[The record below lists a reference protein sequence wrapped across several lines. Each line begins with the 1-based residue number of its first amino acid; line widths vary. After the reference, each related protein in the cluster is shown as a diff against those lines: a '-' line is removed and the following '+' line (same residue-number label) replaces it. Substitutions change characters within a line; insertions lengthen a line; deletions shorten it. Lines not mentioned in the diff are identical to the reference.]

1 MTINDRP
8 SADTVRAALDAI
20 PPDEG
25 GHDQRVRLAFAVWD
39 AIGDAGAELWL
50 SWAGGRSKPDAAED
64 RATWRSARK
73 PGPVKAGTLFGI
85 AKDYGF
91 RFDAEATAKTPTQAE
106 LKAQAAARRAAAERE
121 DRERTERQRA
131 AAIEAAKLWESA
143 AEVKSPSE
151 APYLER
157 KGVGAHGVRRLAD
170 GTLCVPLRD
179 ADLKLWNLQTIA
191 PAAPADGG
199 PQKRFLRGGRKSGLW
214 HWIIGNPR
222 DFSLFLI
229 AEGYATGATIHE
241 ATGRTV
247 AVAFDAGN
255 VAHVVRAL
263 RGRWPAAR
271 LLICGDDD
279 ADTESRTGKNP
290 GRLKATEAARLA
302 RGAAVFPE
310 GLPAGGSDFNDLHA
324 AAGLDAV
331 RVQIEAAIQA
341 AESAAA
347 PGRGKGSG
355 TGAKASPAA
364 RKRPARGDG
373 DDDEA
378 GGRKRG
384 DRFRVDDA
392 ALWFDSPADDGGD
405 GRPVRVCAPL
415 RVTARARDAHDTGAA
430 LLLEFDAFG
439 KPRRWLM
446 PLSMLAGDGT
456 AYRAELLTQ
465 GFMAPTDS
473 KRRALLTT
481 YLQGREPAELLR
493 TVDRVGWH
501 GRAYVLPR
509 ETLGE
514 ESAERIMFTS
524 EAPTEANFGQRGTVA
539 QWQERI
545 GRLCVGNSR
554 LTFAASC
561 AFGAPL
567 LAWAPDTDAGGFNL
581 YGSSGKG
588 KTTAARLAA
597 SVNGGADPPYMQAWR
612 STDNGL
618 EGVAA
623 QHSDAL
629 LVLDELA
636 GMEPRTMGAA
646 AYLLAN
652 GQGKSRAGRTGA
664 ARPRL
669 TWRLIFFST
678 AEKPLAQYMA
688 EAGQRAQAGQESRMA
703 DFPAEVD
710 SQRGIFES
718 LHEFNDGHELATY
731 LKAAVRKTYGAPGRA
746 WLVHLTAKTEGLAR
760 TLHDRMERAE
770 GVIVPELA
778 SGQVKR
784 VGRRFALVAAAGEM
798 ATDAGFTGWPPGTAT
813 KAAHRCFNDWVETR
827 TGGIGLSEDAAMLAR
842 ARAWFQAH
850 GQSARFPDFE
860 RREDDHAPQ
869 AINQAG
875 WRRRVRT
882 AQGMVET
889 TGYEWFVFP
898 EIFRAELCSGGSD
911 KPLLRLLDSLGH
923 VHREKRDGFTCGL
936 PVDSGTRQRVYRI
949 KPSIMGDVDTRDP
962 DE

>member
-1 MTINDRP
+1 MRP
-8 SADTVRAALDAI
+8 APTFEAVASALHYIDPNSLTH
-20 PPDEG
+20 DE
-25 GHDQRVRLAFAVWD
+25 RVKLAFAVFD
-39 AIGDAGAELWL
+39 GVGDRGGDLWIE
-50 SWAGGRSKPDAAED
+50 WAGGRTDPDRAGD
-64 RATWRSARK
+64 RATWRGARN
-73 PGPVKAGTLFGI
+73 PGDTTFLTLFRWARDRGWRP
-85 AKDYGF
+85 APTDP
-91 RFDAEATAKTPTQAE
+91 TPTPTAE
-106 LKAQAAARRAAAERE
+106 ELRARAAARREAEEREARDTAERHRHGAAEAAA
-121 DRERTERQRA
+121 
-131 AAIEAAKLWESA
+131 LWARGSDEGS
-143 AEVKSPSE
+143 S
-151 APYLER
+151 PYLER
-157 KGVGAHGVRRLAD
+157 KGVGNHGGRFLPD
-170 GTLCVPLRD
+170 GAFLVPATD
-179 ADLKLWNLQTIA
+179 AAGELVNVQRIA
-191 PAAPADGG
+191 PERPGDGAPEKLFIKGARKAGTWHMLGNPDAAPW
-199 PQKRFLRGGRKSGLW
+199 LL
-214 HWIIGNPR
+214 
-222 DFSLFLI
+222 LC
-229 AEGYATGATIHE
+229 EGYATAASCHE
-241 ATGRTV
+241 ATGRPA
-247 AVAFDAGN
+247 AVAWDSGN
-255 VAHVVRAL
+255 LPKVARAL
-263 RGRWPAAR
+263 RGLYPAAR
-271 LLICGDDD
+271 LAVCGDDD
-279 ADTESRTGKNP
+279 APTEARTGKNP
-290 GRLKATEAARLA
+290 GRIKANEAASLA
-302 RGAAVFPE
+302 KGPAIFPPADALPPGAT
-310 GLPAGGSDFNDLHA
+310 DFNDLHA

-364 RKRPARGDG
+364 RQRPARGDG

-392 ALWFDSPADDGGD
+392 ALWFDPPADDGGD
-405 GRPVRVCAPL
+405 ARPVRVCAPL

-430 LLLEFDAFG
+430 LLLEFDAFD

-465 GFMAPTDS
+465 GFMTPTDS

-514 ESAERIMFTS
+514 EGGERVMFTS
-524 EAPTEANFGQRGTVA
+524 DAPTEANFGQRGTVA

-554 LTFAASC
+554 LAFAASC

-710 SQRGIFES
+710 SQRGIFEC
-718 LHEFNDGHELATY
+718 LHEFSDGHELATY

-760 TLHDRMERAE
+760 TLHDRMARAE

-784 VGRRFALVAAAGEM
+784 VGRRFALVAAAGEL
-798 ATDAGFTGWPPGTAT
+798 ATEAGFTGWPPGTAT

-923 VHREKRDGFTCGL
+923 VQREKRDGFTCGL